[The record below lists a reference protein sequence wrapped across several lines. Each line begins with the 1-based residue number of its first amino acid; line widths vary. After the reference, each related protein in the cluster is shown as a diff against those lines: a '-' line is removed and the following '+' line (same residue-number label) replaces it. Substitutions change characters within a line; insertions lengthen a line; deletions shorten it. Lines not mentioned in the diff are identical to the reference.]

1 MHAISNS
8 FFIWDS
14 EWNGTMEGV
23 ICEFEHSHGLA
34 MGRFNRELVRLIK
47 EMQAI
52 LGARLCRIIFR
63 KSAAPTRPPTG
74 LYVRFNTT
82 MRCHFPMRLIFFNGV
97 EPSHARCRVS
107 FGPLGAAS
115 PTTRELAFR
124 PPVNLRKLRLQSRE
138 SNNCWA

>member
-23 ICEFEHSHGLA
+23 ICEFEHLHGLA

-52 LGARLCRIIFR
+52 L
-63 KSAAPTRPPTG
+63 
-74 LYVRFNTT
+74 
-82 MRCHFPMRLIFFNGV
+82 
-97 EPSHARCRVS
+97 
-107 FGPLGAAS
+107 
-115 PTTRELAFR
+115 
-124 PPVNLRKLRLQSRE
+124 
-138 SNNCWA
+138 